1 MTCTTTSMLSRLTG
15 TTASKLRGHRLAL
28 GCLLPG
34 RPYAVCV
41 EVRCSSRWAARRGTH
56 RCRAGGRLIC
66 GRDWPGPSLAPL
78 ALVALVALV
87 SFALLTVALL
97 GLFPLALLP
106 LAPIAAAPIR
116 SGPVT
121 GMPISLGPVT
131 CMPISFAPV
140 TCMPISFASIT
151 CMAIVFALLMV
162 GARHDGR
169 SNAGVAVACRAAS
182 RPMGCAAGGCPPR

>member
-15 TTASKLRGHRLAL
+15 TTASELRGHRLAL

-87 SFALLTVALL
+87 SFALLTVALFTVALL

-121 GMPISLGPVT
+121 GMPISLG
-131 CMPISFAPV
+131 PV

>member
-15 TTASKLRGHRLAL
+15 TTASELRGHRLAL

-34 RPYAVCV
+34 RPYAVFV
-41 EVRCSSRWAARRGTH
+41 EVGCSSRWAARRGTDG
-56 RCRAGGRLIC
+56 CRAGGRLIC

-78 ALVALVALV
+78 ALLALV

-121 GMPISLGPVT
+121 GMPISFGPVNG
-131 CMPISFAPV
+131 
-140 TCMPISFASIT
+140 MPISFASIT
-151 CMAIVFALLMV
+151 CMPISFAPITRMPIVFALLMV

-169 SNAGVAVACRAAS
+169 SNPGVAVACRAAS